1 MANHATRQG
10 NEATAPMGKST
21 VPVLFSLKNV
31 QPLILGAAAVSPS
44 KSIESSTADVVK
56 ASVSGGSTP
65 ASAVPSPP
73 ALENI
78 AVLSRPSKVSY
89 GSQILRTVG
98 TLLLILLV
106 ITVVRMSVPSRLQ
119 GDKIATQKAAI
130 DASAD
135 QQKTTEAKQ
144 IATSQIAT
152 SQVATSQ
159 IATSQVATSQVVVPP
174 LPKLAVSSLDLGTKD
189 EATLVSPSNGME
201 SGLSVGEANSSQE
214 SSIARRDVSS
224 GIELSSSPVPT
235 LLAAAP
241 TPAAA
246 AVDSSPA
253 FPNRLQSD
261 RPAVPWT
268 TSGETSLNEK
278 EVEPYTNAPSSEA
291 PYTATRPEL
300 YSTNEVRET
309 STPNLD
315 SSVTDLIT
323 LYRNARGNPVAGNSV
338 PAKQLSSSSP
348 VTPAQTT
355 SFAPQS
361 ATPYIPTTPY
371 APLSTATNWPTNST
385 ATPGSN
391 VGSVA
396 RSEAILATAPVS
408 NDSLP
413 MAGQSYPP
421 SPKTYEP
428 LTVPAYEQP
437 NVASGTSQ
445 NGMNRYQSTLNRQ
458 PDGGR
463 SAPITQPK
471 LPYTPVGPAAA
482 GTAGSSF
489 GYPPINVPSN

>member
-1 MANHATRQG
+1 MANNATRQG

-31 QPLILGAAAVSPS
+31 QPLILGASAVSPS
-44 KSIESSTADVVK
+44 KSMASSTADVVK

-73 ALENI
+73 VLENI

-106 ITVVRMSVPSRLQ
+106 ILVVRMSVPSRLQ
-119 GDKIATQKAAI
+119 DDKIATQKATI

-152 SQVATSQ
+152 SQV
-159 IATSQVATSQVVVPP
+159 VVPP
-174 LPKLAVSSLDLGTKD
+174 LPKLAASSLDLGTKN
-189 EATLVSPSNGME
+189 ETTLVSPSNGMDT
-201 SGLSVGEANSSQE
+201 GLSGGEANSSQA
-214 SSIARRDVSS
+214 SSIAKRDVSS
-224 GIELSSSPVPT
+224 GIELSSSLVPT

-253 FPNRLQSD
+253 FPNRLQSE

-268 TSGETSLNEK
+268 TLGETILNEK

-315 SSVTDLIT
+315 SSVKDLIT
-323 LYRNARGNPVAGNSV
+323 LYQNAKGNPVSGNSV
-338 PAKQLSSSSP
+338 PAKQLPSSSP

-396 RSEAILATAPVS
+396 RSEAILASAPVN

-437 NVASGTSQ
+437 NVASGMSQ

-482 GTAGSSF
+482 GSAGSSF

>member
-1 MANHATRQG
+1 M
-10 NEATAPMGKST
+10 
-21 VPVLFSLKNV
+21 
-31 QPLILGAAAVSPS
+31 
-44 KSIESSTADVVK
+44 
-56 ASVSGGSTP
+56 
-65 ASAVPSPP
+65 
-73 ALENI
+73 
-78 AVLSRPSKVSY
+78 
-89 GSQILRTVG
+89 
-98 TLLLILLV
+98 
-106 ITVVRMSVPSRLQ
+106 
-119 GDKIATQKAAI
+119 
-130 DASAD
+130 
-135 QQKTTEAKQ
+135 
-144 IATSQIAT
+144 
-152 SQVATSQ
+152 
-159 IATSQVATSQVVVPP
+159 PP
-174 LPKLAVSSLDLGTKD
+174 LPKLAASSLDLGTKN
-189 EATLVSPSNGME
+189 ETTLVSPSNGMD
-201 SGLSVGEANSSQE
+201 SGLSGGEANSSQA
-214 SSIARRDVSS
+214 SSIAKRDVSS

-246 AVDSSPA
+246 AVDSSSA
-253 FPNRLQSD
+253 FPNRLQSE

-268 TSGETSLNEK
+268 TLGETILNEK

-300 YSTNEVRET
+300 YSTDEVRET

-315 SSVTDLIT
+315 SSVKDLIT
-323 LYRNARGNPVAGNSV
+323 LYQNAKGNPVSGNSV
-338 PAKQLSSSSP
+338 PAKQLPSSSP

-396 RSEAILATAPVS
+396 RSEAILASAPVN

-437 NVASGTSQ
+437 NVAAGMSQ

-482 GTAGSSF
+482 GSAGSSF

>member
-1 MANHATRQG
+1 MANRATRQG

-31 QPLILGAAAVSPS
+31 QPLILGASAVSPS
-44 KSIESSTADVVK
+44 KSIASSTADVVK

-73 ALENI
+73 VVENI

-106 ITVVRMSVPSRLQ
+106 ILVVRMSVPSRLQ
-119 GDKIATQKAAI
+119 DDKIATQKATI

-159 IATSQVATSQVVVPP
+159 VVVPP
-174 LPKLAVSSLDLGTKD
+174 LPKLAASSLDLGTKN
-189 EATLVSPSNGME
+189 ETTLVSPSNGMD
-201 SGLSVGEANSSQE
+201 SGLSGGEANSSQA
-214 SSIARRDVSS
+214 SSIAKRDVSS

-246 AVDSSPA
+246 AVDSSSA
-253 FPNRLQSD
+253 FPNRLQSE

-268 TSGETSLNEK
+268 TLGETILNEK

-300 YSTNEVRET
+300 YSTDEVRET

-315 SSVTDLIT
+315 SSVKDLIT
-323 LYRNARGNPVAGNSV
+323 LYQNAKGNPVSGNSV
-338 PAKQLSSSSP
+338 PAKQLPSSSP

-396 RSEAILATAPVS
+396 RSEAILASAPVN

-437 NVASGTSQ
+437 NVAAGMSQ

-482 GTAGSSF
+482 GSAGSSF

>member
-1 MANHATRQG
+1 MANNATRQG

-31 QPLILGAAAVSPS
+31 QPLILGASAVSPS
-44 KSIESSTADVVK
+44 KSMASSTADVVK

-73 ALENI
+73 VLENI

-106 ITVVRMSVPSRLQ
+106 ILVVRMSVPSRLQ
-119 GDKIATQKAAI
+119 DDKIATQKATI

-152 SQVATSQ
+152 SQV
-159 IATSQVATSQVVVPP
+159 VVPP
-174 LPKLAVSSLDLGTKD
+174 LPKLAASSLDLGTKN
-189 EATLVSPSNGME
+189 ETTLVSPSSGME
-201 SGLSVGEANSSQE
+201 SGLSGSDANSSQA
-214 SSIARRDVSS
+214 SSIAKRDVSS
-224 GIELSSSPVPT
+224 GIELSSSLVPT

-253 FPNRLQSD
+253 FPNRLQSE

-268 TSGETSLNEK
+268 TLGETILNEK

-315 SSVTDLIT
+315 SSVKDLIT
-323 LYRNARGNPVAGNSV
+323 LYQNAKGNPVSGNSV
-338 PAKQLSSSSP
+338 PAKQLPSSSP

-396 RSEAILATAPVS
+396 RSEAILASAPVN

-437 NVASGTSQ
+437 NVAAGMSQ

-482 GTAGSSF
+482 GSAGSSF

>member
-1 MANHATRQG
+1 MANNATRQG

-31 QPLILGAAAVSPS
+31 QPLILGASAASPS
-44 KSIESSTADVVK
+44 KSIASSTADVVK

-73 ALENI
+73 VLENI

-89 GSQILRTVG
+89 GSQILKTVG

-119 GDKIATQKAAI
+119 DDKIATQKATI

-152 SQVATSQ
+152 SQV
-159 IATSQVATSQVVVPP
+159 VVPP

-189 EATLVSPSNGME
+189 ETTLVSPSSGME
-201 SGLSVGEANSSQE
+201 SGLSGSDANSSQA
-214 SSIARRDVSS
+214 SSIAKRDVSS
-224 GIELSSSPVPT
+224 GIELSSSLVPT

-253 FPNRLQSD
+253 FPNRLQSE

-268 TSGETSLNEK
+268 TLGETILNEK

-315 SSVTDLIT
+315 SSVKDLIT
-323 LYRNARGNPVAGNSV
+323 LYQNAKGNPVSGNSV
-338 PAKQLSSSSP
+338 PAKQLPSSSP

-396 RSEAILATAPVS
+396 RSEAILASAPVN

-437 NVASGTSQ
+437 NVASGMSQ

-482 GTAGSSF
+482 GSAGSSF

>member
-1 MANHATRQG
+1 MANNATRQG

-31 QPLILGAAAVSPS
+31 QPLILGASAVSPS
-44 KSIESSTADVVK
+44 KSMASSTADVVK

-73 ALENI
+73 VLENI

-106 ITVVRMSVPSRLQ
+106 ILVVRMSVPSRLQ
-119 GDKIATQKAAI
+119 DDKIATQKATI

-144 IATSQIAT
+144 IATSQ
-152 SQVATSQ
+152 
-159 IATSQVATSQVVVPP
+159 VVVPP
-174 LPKLAVSSLDLGTKD
+174 LPKLAASSLDLGTKN
-189 EATLVSPSNGME
+189 ETTLVSPSNGMDT
-201 SGLSVGEANSSQE
+201 GLSGGEANSSQA
-214 SSIARRDVSS
+214 SSIAKRDVSS
-224 GIELSSSPVPT
+224 GIELSSSLVPT

-253 FPNRLQSD
+253 FPNRLQSE

-268 TSGETSLNEK
+268 TLGETILNEK

-315 SSVTDLIT
+315 SSVKDLIT
-323 LYRNARGNPVAGNSV
+323 LYQNAKGNPVSGNSV
-338 PAKQLSSSSP
+338 PAKQLPSSSP

-396 RSEAILATAPVS
+396 RSEAILASAPVN

-437 NVASGTSQ
+437 NVASGMSQ

-482 GTAGSSF
+482 GSAGSSF

>member
-1 MANHATRQG
+1 MANNATRQG

-31 QPLILGAAAVSPS
+31 QPLILGASAVSPS
-44 KSIESSTADVVK
+44 KSMASSTADVVK

-73 ALENI
+73 VLENI

-106 ITVVRMSVPSRLQ
+106 ILVVRMSVPSRLQ
-119 GDKIATQKAAI
+119 DDKIATQKATI

-144 IATSQIAT
+144 I
-152 SQVATSQ
+152 
-159 IATSQVATSQVVVPP
+159 ATSQVVVPP

-189 EATLVSPSNGME
+189 ETTLVSPSSGME
-201 SGLSVGEANSSQE
+201 SGLSGSDANSSQA
-214 SSIARRDVSS
+214 SSIAKRDVSS
-224 GIELSSSPVPT
+224 GIELSSSLVPT

-253 FPNRLQSD
+253 FPNRLQSE

-268 TSGETSLNEK
+268 TLGETILNEK

-315 SSVTDLIT
+315 SSVKDLIT
-323 LYRNARGNPVAGNSV
+323 LYQNAKGNPVSGNSV
-338 PAKQLSSSSP
+338 PAKQLPSSSP

-391 VGSVA
+391 AGSVA
-396 RSEAILATAPVS
+396 RSEAILASAPVN

-437 NVASGTSQ
+437 NVAAGMSQ

-482 GTAGSSF
+482 GSAGSSF

>member
-1 MANHATRQG
+1 MANNATRQG

-31 QPLILGAAAVSPS
+31 QPLILGASAVSPS
-44 KSIESSTADVVK
+44 KSMASSTADVVK

-73 ALENI
+73 VLENI

-106 ITVVRMSVPSRLQ
+106 ILVVRMSVPSRLQ
-119 GDKIATQKAAI
+119 DDKIATQKATI

-152 SQVATSQ
+152 SQV
-159 IATSQVATSQVVVPP
+159 VVPP
-174 LPKLAVSSLDLGTKD
+174 LPKLAASSLDLGTKN
-189 EATLVSPSNGME
+189 ETTLVSPSNGMDT
-201 SGLSVGEANSSQE
+201 GLSGGEANSSQA
-214 SSIARRDVSS
+214 SSIAKRDVSS
-224 GIELSSSPVPT
+224 GIELSSSLVPT

-253 FPNRLQSD
+253 FPNRLQSE

-268 TSGETSLNEK
+268 TLGETILNEK

-315 SSVTDLIT
+315 SSVKDLIT
-323 LYRNARGNPVAGNSV
+323 LYQNAKGNPVSGNSV
-338 PAKQLSSSSP
+338 PAKQLPSSSP

-391 VGSVA
+391 AGSVA
-396 RSEAILATAPVS
+396 RSEAILASAPVN

-437 NVASGTSQ
+437 NVASGMSQ

-482 GTAGSSF
+482 GSAGSSF

>member
-1 MANHATRQG
+1 MANNATRQG

-31 QPLILGAAAVSPS
+31 QPLILGASAVSPS
-44 KSIESSTADVVK
+44 KSMASSTADVVK

-73 ALENI
+73 VLENI

-89 GSQILRTVG
+89 GSQILKTVG

-119 GDKIATQKAAI
+119 DDKIATQKATI

-152 SQVATSQ
+152 SQV
-159 IATSQVATSQVVVPP
+159 VVPP
-174 LPKLAVSSLDLGTKD
+174 LPKLAASSLDLGTKN
-189 EATLVSPSNGME
+189 ETTLVSPSNGMDT
-201 SGLSVGEANSSQE
+201 GLSGGEANSSQA
-214 SSIARRDVSS
+214 SSIAKRDVSS

-253 FPNRLQSD
+253 FPNRLQSE

-268 TSGETSLNEK
+268 TLGETILNEK

-315 SSVTDLIT
+315 SSVKDLIT
-323 LYRNARGNPVAGNSV
+323 LYQNAKGNPVSGNSV
-338 PAKQLSSSSP
+338 PAKQLPSSSP

-396 RSEAILATAPVS
+396 RSEAILASAPVN

-437 NVASGTSQ
+437 NVAAGMSQ

-482 GTAGSSF
+482 GSAGSSF

>member
-1 MANHATRQG
+1 MANRATRQG

-31 QPLILGAAAVSPS
+31 QPLILGASAASPS
-44 KSIESSTADVVK
+44 KSIASSTADVVK

-73 ALENI
+73 VLENI

-89 GSQILRTVG
+89 GSQILKTVG

-119 GDKIATQKAAI
+119 DDKIATQKATI

-144 IATSQIAT
+144 IATSQ
-152 SQVATSQ
+152 VATSL
-159 IATSQVATSQVVVPP
+159 VVVPP

-189 EATLVSPSNGME
+189 ETTLVSPSSGME
-201 SGLSVGEANSSQE
+201 SGLSGSDANSSQA
-214 SSIARRDVSS
+214 SSIAKRDVSS
-224 GIELSSSPVPT
+224 GIELSSSLVPT

-253 FPNRLQSD
+253 FPNRLQSE
-261 RPAVPWT
+261 RPVVPWT
-268 TSGETSLNEK
+268 TSGETILNEK

-315 SSVTDLIT
+315 SSVKDLIT
-323 LYRNARGNPVAGNSV
+323 LYQNAKGNPVSGNSV
-338 PAKQLSSSSP
+338 PAKQLPSSSP

-396 RSEAILATAPVS
+396 RSEAILASAPVN

-437 NVASGTSQ
+437 NVAAGMSQ

-482 GTAGSSF
+482 GSAGSSF

>member
-1 MANHATRQG
+1 MANNATRQG

-31 QPLILGAAAVSPS
+31 QPLILGASAVSPS
-44 KSIESSTADVVK
+44 KSMASSTADVVK

-73 ALENI
+73 VLENI

-119 GDKIATQKAAI
+119 DDKIATQKATI

-135 QQKTTEAKQ
+135 QQKTTEAK
-144 IATSQIAT
+144 
-152 SQVATSQ
+152 Q

-174 LPKLAVSSLDLGTKD
+174 LPKLAASSLDLGTKN
-189 EATLVSPSNGME
+189 ETTLVSPSNGMD
-201 SGLSVGEANSSQE
+201 SGLSGGEANSSQA
-214 SSIARRDVSS
+214 SSIAKRDVSS

-246 AVDSSPA
+246 AVDSSSA
-253 FPNRLQSD
+253 FPNRLQSE

-268 TSGETSLNEK
+268 TLGETILNEK

-315 SSVTDLIT
+315 SSVKDLIT
-323 LYRNARGNPVAGNSV
+323 LYQNAKGNPVSGNSV
-338 PAKQLSSSSP
+338 PAKQLPSSSP

-396 RSEAILATAPVS
+396 RSEAILASAPVN

-437 NVASGTSQ
+437 NVAAGMSQ

-482 GTAGSSF
+482 GSAGSSF

>member
-1 MANHATRQG
+1 MANNATRQG

-31 QPLILGAAAVSPS
+31 QPLILGASAASPS
-44 KSIESSTADVVK
+44 KSIASSTADVVK

-73 ALENI
+73 VLENI

-89 GSQILRTVG
+89 GSQILKTVG

-119 GDKIATQKAAI
+119 DDKIATQKATI

-135 QQKTTEAKQ
+135 QQKTTESK
-144 IATSQIAT
+144 
-152 SQVATSQ
+152 Q

-189 EATLVSPSNGME
+189 ETTLVSPSSGME
-201 SGLSVGEANSSQE
+201 SGLSGSDANSSQA
-214 SSIARRDVSS
+214 SSIAKRDVSS
-224 GIELSSSPVPT
+224 GIELSSSLVPT

-253 FPNRLQSD
+253 FPNRLQSE

-268 TSGETSLNEK
+268 TLGETILNEK

-315 SSVTDLIT
+315 SSVKDLIT
-323 LYRNARGNPVAGNSV
+323 LYQNAKGNPVSGNSE
-338 PAKQLSSSSP
+338 PAKQLPSSSP

-396 RSEAILATAPVS
+396 RSEAILASAPVN

-437 NVASGTSQ
+437 NVVSGMSQ

-482 GTAGSSF
+482 GSAGSSF

>member
-1 MANHATRQG
+1 MANRATRQG

-31 QPLILGAAAVSPS
+31 QPLILGASAVSPS
-44 KSIESSTADVVK
+44 KSMASSTADVVK

-73 ALENI
+73 VVENI

-106 ITVVRMSVPSRLQ
+106 ILVVRMSVPSRLQ
-119 GDKIATQKAAI
+119 DDKIATQKATI

-159 IATSQVATSQVVVPP
+159 VVVPP
-174 LPKLAVSSLDLGTKD
+174 LPKLAASSLDLGTKN
-189 EATLVSPSNGME
+189 ETTLVSPSNGMD
-201 SGLSVGEANSSQE
+201 SGLSGGEANSSQA
-214 SSIARRDVSS
+214 SSIAKRDVSS

-246 AVDSSPA
+246 AVDSSSA
-253 FPNRLQSD
+253 FPNRLQSE

-268 TSGETSLNEK
+268 TLGETILNEK

-300 YSTNEVRET
+300 YSTDEVRET

-315 SSVTDLIT
+315 SSVKDLIT
-323 LYRNARGNPVAGNSV
+323 LYQNAKGNPVSGNSV
-338 PAKQLSSSSP
+338 PAKQLPSSSP

-396 RSEAILATAPVS
+396 RSEAILASAPVN

-437 NVASGTSQ
+437 NVAAGMSQ

-482 GTAGSSF
+482 GSAGSSF

>member
-1 MANHATRQG
+1 
-10 NEATAPMGKST
+10 MGKST

-31 QPLILGAAAVSPS
+31 QPLILGASAVSPS
-44 KSIESSTADVVK
+44 KSMASSTADVVK

-73 ALENI
+73 VLENI

-106 ITVVRMSVPSRLQ
+106 ILVVRMSVPSRLQ
-119 GDKIATQKAAI
+119 DDKIATQKATI

-152 SQVATSQ
+152 SQV
-159 IATSQVATSQVVVPP
+159 VVPP
-174 LPKLAVSSLDLGTKD
+174 LPKLAASSLDLGTKN
-189 EATLVSPSNGME
+189 ETTLVSPSNGMDT
-201 SGLSVGEANSSQE
+201 GLSGGEANSSQA
-214 SSIARRDVSS
+214 SSIAKRDVSS
-224 GIELSSSPVPT
+224 GIELSSSLVPT

-253 FPNRLQSD
+253 FPNRLQSE

-268 TSGETSLNEK
+268 TLGETILNEK

-315 SSVTDLIT
+315 SSVKDLIT
-323 LYRNARGNPVAGNSV
+323 LYQNAKGNPVSGNSV
-338 PAKQLSSSSP
+338 PAKQLPSSSP

-371 APLSTATNWPTNST
+371 DPLSTATNWPTNST

-396 RSEAILATAPVS
+396 RSEAILASAPVN

-437 NVASGTSQ
+437 NVASGMSQ

-482 GTAGSSF
+482 GSAGSSF

>member
-1 MANHATRQG
+1 MANNATRQG

-31 QPLILGAAAVSPS
+31 QPLILGASAVSPS
-44 KSIESSTADVVK
+44 KSMASSTADVVK

-73 ALENI
+73 VLENI

-89 GSQILRTVG
+89 GSQILKTVG

-119 GDKIATQKAAI
+119 DDKIATQKATI

-152 SQVATSQ
+152 SQV
-159 IATSQVATSQVVVPP
+159 VVPP
-174 LPKLAVSSLDLGTKD
+174 LPKLAASSLDLGTKN
-189 EATLVSPSNGME
+189 ETTLVSPSNGMDT
-201 SGLSVGEANSSQE
+201 GLSGGEANSSQA
-214 SSIARRDVSS
+214 SSIAKRDVSS

-253 FPNRLQSD
+253 FPNRLQSE

-268 TSGETSLNEK
+268 TLGETILNEK

-315 SSVTDLIT
+315 SSVKDLIT
-323 LYRNARGNPVAGNSV
+323 LYQNAKGNPVSGNSE
-338 PAKQLSSSSP
+338 PAKQLPSSSP

-396 RSEAILATAPVS
+396 RSEAILASAPVN

-437 NVASGTSQ
+437 NVAAGMSQ

-482 GTAGSSF
+482 GSAGSSF

>member
-1 MANHATRQG
+1 MANRATRQG

-21 VPVLFSLKNV
+21 IPVLFSLKNV
-31 QPLILGAAAVSPS
+31 QPLILGASAVSPS
-44 KSIESSTADVVK
+44 KSIASSTADVVK

-73 ALENI
+73 VLENI

-106 ITVVRMSVPSRLQ
+106 ILVVRMSVPSRLQ
-119 GDKIATQKAAI
+119 DDKIATQKATI

-135 QQKTTEAKQ
+135 QQKTTEAK
-144 IATSQIAT
+144 
-152 SQVATSQ
+152 Q

-189 EATLVSPSNGME
+189 ETTLVSPSSGME
-201 SGLSVGEANSSQE
+201 SGLSGSDANSSQA
-214 SSIARRDVSS
+214 SSIAKRDVSS

-253 FPNRLQSD
+253 FPNRLQSE

-268 TSGETSLNEK
+268 TSGETILNEK

-300 YSTNEVRET
+300 YSTNEARET

-315 SSVTDLIT
+315 SSLTDLIT
-323 LYRNARGNPVAGNSV
+323 HYRNARRNPDAVNSV
-338 PAKQLSSSSP
+338 PAKQLPSSSQ

-371 APLSTATNWPTNST
+371 APLSTATNWPTNSM

-396 RSEAILATAPVS
+396 RSEAILASAPVN

-437 NVASGTSQ
+437 NVASGMSQ

-482 GTAGSSF
+482 GSAGSSF

>member
-1 MANHATRQG
+1 
-10 NEATAPMGKST
+10 MGKST

-31 QPLILGAAAVSPS
+31 QPLILGASAVSPS
-44 KSIESSTADVVK
+44 KSIASSTADVVK

-73 ALENI
+73 VLENI

-89 GSQILRTVG
+89 GSQILKTVG

-119 GDKIATQKAAI
+119 DDKIATQKATI

-144 IATSQIAT
+144 IATSQ
-152 SQVATSQ
+152 VATSL
-159 IATSQVATSQVVVPP
+159 VVVPP

-189 EATLVSPSNGME
+189 ETTLVSPSSGME
-201 SGLSVGEANSSQE
+201 SGLSGSDANSSQA
-214 SSIARRDVSS
+214 SSIAKRDVSS
-224 GIELSSSPVPT
+224 GIELSSSLVPT

-253 FPNRLQSD
+253 FPNRLQSE

-268 TSGETSLNEK
+268 TLGETILNEK

-315 SSVTDLIT
+315 SSVKDLIT
-323 LYRNARGNPVAGNSV
+323 LYQNAKGNPVSGNSV
-338 PAKQLSSSSP
+338 PAKQLPSSSP

-396 RSEAILATAPVS
+396 RSEAILASAPVN

-437 NVASGTSQ
+437 NVASGMSQ

-482 GTAGSSF
+482 GSAGSSF

>member
-1 MANHATRQG
+1 MANNATRQG

-31 QPLILGAAAVSPS
+31 QPLILGASAVSPS
-44 KSIESSTADVVK
+44 KSMASSTADVVK

-73 ALENI
+73 VLENI

-106 ITVVRMSVPSRLQ
+106 ILVVRMSVPSRLQ
-119 GDKIATQKAAI
+119 DDKIATQKATI

-135 QQKTTEAKQ
+135 QQKTTEAK
-144 IATSQIAT
+144 
-152 SQVATSQ
+152 Q

-174 LPKLAVSSLDLGTKD
+174 LPKLAVSSLDLGTKN
-189 EATLVSPSNGME
+189 ETTLVSPSNGMDT
-201 SGLSVGEANSSQE
+201 GLSGGEANSSQA
-214 SSIARRDVSS
+214 SSIAKRDVSS
-224 GIELSSSPVPT
+224 GIELSSSLVPT

-253 FPNRLQSD
+253 FPNRLQSE

-268 TSGETSLNEK
+268 TLGETILNEK

-315 SSVTDLIT
+315 SSVKDLIT
-323 LYRNARGNPVAGNSV
+323 LYQNAKGNPVSGNSV
-338 PAKQLSSSSP
+338 PAKQLPSSSP

-396 RSEAILATAPVS
+396 RSEAILASAPVN

-437 NVASGTSQ
+437 NVASGMSQ

-482 GTAGSSF
+482 GSAGSSF

>member
-1 MANHATRQG
+1 MANNATRQG

-31 QPLILGAAAVSPS
+31 QPLILGASAVSPS
-44 KSIESSTADVVK
+44 KSMASSTADVVK

-73 ALENI
+73 VLENI

-106 ITVVRMSVPSRLQ
+106 ILVVRMSVPSRLQ
-119 GDKIATQKAAI
+119 DDKIATQKATI

-159 IATSQVATSQVVVPP
+159 VATSQVVVPP
-174 LPKLAVSSLDLGTKD
+174 LPKLAASSLDLGTKN
-189 EATLVSPSNGME
+189 ETTLVSPSNGMDT
-201 SGLSVGEANSSQE
+201 GLSGGEANSSQA
-214 SSIARRDVSS
+214 SSIAKRDVSS
-224 GIELSSSPVPT
+224 GIELSSSLVPT

-253 FPNRLQSD
+253 FPNRLQSE

-268 TSGETSLNEK
+268 TLGETILNEK

-315 SSVTDLIT
+315 SSVKDLIT
-323 LYRNARGNPVAGNSV
+323 LYQNAKGNPVSGNSV
-338 PAKQLSSSSP
+338 PAKQLPSSSP

-396 RSEAILATAPVS
+396 RSEAILASAPVN

-437 NVASGTSQ
+437 NVAAGMSQ

-482 GTAGSSF
+482 GSAGSSF

>member
-1 MANHATRQG
+1 MANNATRQG

-31 QPLILGAAAVSPS
+31 QPLILGASAVSPS
-44 KSIESSTADVVK
+44 KSMASSTADVVK

-73 ALENI
+73 VLENI

-106 ITVVRMSVPSRLQ
+106 ILVVRMSVPSRLQ
-119 GDKIATQKAAI
+119 DDKIATQKATI

-152 SQVATSQ
+152 SQV
-159 IATSQVATSQVVVPP
+159 VVPP
-174 LPKLAVSSLDLGTKD
+174 LPKLAASSLDLGTKN
-189 EATLVSPSNGME
+189 ETTLVSPSNGMDT
-201 SGLSVGEANSSQE
+201 GLSGGEANSSQA
-214 SSIARRDVSS
+214 SSIAKRDVSS
-224 GIELSSSPVPT
+224 GIELSSSLVPT

-253 FPNRLQSD
+253 FPNRLQSE

-268 TSGETSLNEK
+268 TLGETILNEM

-315 SSVTDLIT
+315 SSVKDLIT
-323 LYRNARGNPVAGNSV
+323 LYQNAKGNPVSGNSV
-338 PAKQLSSSSP
+338 PAKQLPSSSP

-396 RSEAILATAPVS
+396 RSEAILASAPVN

-437 NVASGTSQ
+437 NVAAGMSQ

-482 GTAGSSF
+482 GSAGSSF

>member
-1 MANHATRQG
+1 MANRATRQG

-31 QPLILGAAAVSPS
+31 QPLILGASAASPS
-44 KSIESSTADVVK
+44 KSIASSTADVVK

-73 ALENI
+73 VLENI

-89 GSQILRTVG
+89 GSQILKTVG

-119 GDKIATQKAAI
+119 DDKIATQKATI

-152 SQVATSQ
+152 SQV
-159 IATSQVATSQVVVPP
+159 VVPP

-189 EATLVSPSNGME
+189 ETTLVSPSSGME
-201 SGLSVGEANSSQE
+201 SGLSGSDANSSQA
-214 SSIARRDVSS
+214 SSIAKRDVSS
-224 GIELSSSPVPT
+224 GIELSSSLVPT

-253 FPNRLQSD
+253 FPNRLQSE

-268 TSGETSLNEK
+268 TLGETILNEK

-315 SSVTDLIT
+315 SSVKDLIT
-323 LYRNARGNPVAGNSV
+323 LYQNAKGNPVSGNSV
-338 PAKQLSSSSP
+338 PAKQLPSSSP

-396 RSEAILATAPVS
+396 RSEAILASAPVN

-437 NVASGTSQ
+437 NVAAGMSQ

-482 GTAGSSF
+482 GSAGSSF

>member
-1 MANHATRQG
+1 MANNATRQG

-31 QPLILGAAAVSPS
+31 QPLILGASAVSPS
-44 KSIESSTADVVK
+44 KSMASSTADVVK

-73 ALENI
+73 VLENI

-89 GSQILRTVG
+89 GSQILKTVG

-119 GDKIATQKAAI
+119 DDKIATQKATI

-152 SQVATSQ
+152 SQV
-159 IATSQVATSQVVVPP
+159 VVPP
-174 LPKLAVSSLDLGTKD
+174 LPKLAASSLDLGTKN
-189 EATLVSPSNGME
+189 ETTLVSPSNGME
-201 SGLSVGEANSSQE
+201 SGLSGSDANSSQA
-214 SSIARRDVSS
+214 SSIAKRDVSS

-253 FPNRLQSD
+253 FPNRLQSE

-268 TSGETSLNEK
+268 TLGETILNEK

-315 SSVTDLIT
+315 SSVKDLIT
-323 LYRNARGNPVAGNSV
+323 LYQNAKGNPVSGNSV
-338 PAKQLSSSSP
+338 PAKQLPSSSP

-396 RSEAILATAPVS
+396 RSEAILASAPVN

-437 NVASGTSQ
+437 NVAAGMSQ

-482 GTAGSSF
+482 GSAGSSF

>member
-1 MANHATRQG
+1 MANRATRQG

-21 VPVLFSLKNV
+21 IPVLFSLKNV
-31 QPLILGAAAVSPS
+31 QPLILGASAVSPS
-44 KSIESSTADVVK
+44 KSIASSTADVVK

-106 ITVVRMSVPSRLQ
+106 ILVVRMSVPSRLQ
-119 GDKIATQKAAI
+119 DDKIATQKATI

-144 IATSQIAT
+144 IATSQ
-152 SQVATSQ
+152 V
-159 IATSQVATSQVVVPP
+159 ATSQVATSQVVVPP
-174 LPKLAVSSLDLGTKD
+174 LPKLAASSLDLGTKN
-189 EATLVSPSNGME
+189 ETTLVSPSNGMD
-201 SGLSVGEANSSQE
+201 SGLSGGEANSSQA
-214 SSIARRDVSS
+214 SSIAKRDVSS

-246 AVDSSPA
+246 AVDSSSA
-253 FPNRLQSD
+253 FPNRLQSE

-268 TSGETSLNEK
+268 TLGETILNEK

-300 YSTNEVRET
+300 YSTNEARET

-315 SSVTDLIT
+315 SSLTDLIT
-323 LYRNARGNPVAGNSV
+323 HYRNARRNPDAGNSV

-371 APLSTATNWPTNST
+371 APLSTATNWPTNSM

-396 RSEAILATAPVS
+396 RSEAILASAPVN

-437 NVASGTSQ
+437 NVASGMSQ
-445 NGMNRYQSTLNRQ
+445 NGLNRYQSTLNRQ

-482 GTAGSSF
+482 GSAGSSF

>member
-1 MANHATRQG
+1 MANRATRQG

-31 QPLILGAAAVSPS
+31 QPLILGASAVSPS
-44 KSIESSTADVVK
+44 KSMASSTADVVK

-73 ALENI
+73 VVENI

-106 ITVVRMSVPSRLQ
+106 ILVVRMSVPSRLQ
-119 GDKIATQKAAI
+119 DDKIATQKATI

-159 IATSQVATSQVVVPP
+159 VATSQVVVPP
-174 LPKLAVSSLDLGTKD
+174 LPKLAASSLDLGTKN
-189 EATLVSPSNGME
+189 ETTLVSPSNGMD
-201 SGLSVGEANSSQE
+201 SGLSGGEANSSQA
-214 SSIARRDVSS
+214 SSIAKRDVSS

-246 AVDSSPA
+246 AVDSSSA
-253 FPNRLQSD
+253 FPNRLQSE

-268 TSGETSLNEK
+268 TLGETILNEK

-315 SSVTDLIT
+315 SSVKDLIT
-323 LYRNARGNPVAGNSV
+323 LYQNAKGNPVSGNSV

-371 APLSTATNWPTNST
+371 APLSTATNWPTNSA

-396 RSEAILATAPVS
+396 RSEAILASAPVN

-437 NVASGTSQ
+437 NVAAGMSQ

-482 GTAGSSF
+482 GSAGSSF

>member
-1 MANHATRQG
+1 MANRATRQG

-21 VPVLFSLKNV
+21 IPVLFSLKNV
-31 QPLILGAAAVSPS
+31 QPLILGASAVSPS
-44 KSIESSTADVVK
+44 KSIASSTADVVK

-73 ALENI
+73 VLENI

-106 ITVVRMSVPSRLQ
+106 ILVVRMSVPSRLQ
-119 GDKIATQKAAI
+119 DDKIATQKATI

-135 QQKTTEAKQ
+135 QQKTTEAK
-144 IATSQIAT
+144 
-152 SQVATSQ
+152 Q

-189 EATLVSPSNGME
+189 ETTLVSPSSGME
-201 SGLSVGEANSSQE
+201 SGLSGSDANSSQA
-214 SSIARRDVSS
+214 SSIAKRDVSS

-253 FPNRLQSD
+253 FPNRLQSE

-268 TSGETSLNEK
+268 TSGETILNEK

-300 YSTNEVRET
+300 YSTNEARET

-315 SSVTDLIT
+315 SSLTDLIT
-323 LYRNARGNPVAGNSV
+323 HYRNARRNPDAGNSV
-338 PAKQLSSSSP
+338 PAKQLPSSSQ

-355 SFAPQS
+355 SFVPQS

-371 APLSTATNWPTNST
+371 APLSTATNWPTNSA

-391 VGSVA
+391 AGSVA
-396 RSEAILATAPVS
+396 RSEAILASAPVN

-437 NVASGTSQ
+437 NVASGMSQ

-482 GTAGSSF
+482 GSAGSSF

>member
-1 MANHATRQG
+1 MANNATRQG

-31 QPLILGAAAVSPS
+31 QPLILGASAVSPS
-44 KSIESSTADVVK
+44 KSMASSTADVVK
-56 ASVSGGSTP
+56 ASVWGGSTP

-73 ALENI
+73 VLENI

-106 ITVVRMSVPSRLQ
+106 ILVVRMSVPSRLQ
-119 GDKIATQKAAI
+119 DDKIATQKATI

-152 SQVATSQ
+152 SQV
-159 IATSQVATSQVVVPP
+159 VVPP
-174 LPKLAVSSLDLGTKD
+174 LPKLAASSLDLGTKN
-189 EATLVSPSNGME
+189 ETTLVSPSNGME
-201 SGLSVGEANSSQE
+201 SGLSGSDANSSQA
-214 SSIARRDVSS
+214 SSIAKRDVSS

-253 FPNRLQSD
+253 FPNRLQSE

-268 TSGETSLNEK
+268 TLGETILNEK

-315 SSVTDLIT
+315 SSVKDLIT
-323 LYRNARGNPVAGNSV
+323 LYQNAKGNPVSGNSV
-338 PAKQLSSSSP
+338 PAKQLPSSSP

-396 RSEAILATAPVS
+396 RSEAILASAPVN

-437 NVASGTSQ
+437 NVAAGMSQ

-482 GTAGSSF
+482 GSAGSSF

>member
-1 MANHATRQG
+1 MANNATRQG

-31 QPLILGAAAVSPS
+31 QPLILGASAVSPS
-44 KSIESSTADVVK
+44 KSIASSTADVVK

-73 ALENI
+73 VLENI

-106 ITVVRMSVPSRLQ
+106 ILVVRMSVPSRLQ
-119 GDKIATQKAAI
+119 DDKIATQKATI

-152 SQVATSQ
+152 SQV
-159 IATSQVATSQVVVPP
+159 VVPP
-174 LPKLAVSSLDLGTKD
+174 LPKLAASSLDLGTKN
-189 EATLVSPSNGME
+189 ETTLVSPSNGMDT
-201 SGLSVGEANSSQE
+201 GLSGGEANSSQA
-214 SSIARRDVSS
+214 SSIAKRDVSS
-224 GIELSSSPVPT
+224 GIELSSSLVPT

-253 FPNRLQSD
+253 FPNRLQSE

-268 TSGETSLNEK
+268 TSGETILNEK
-278 EVEPYTNAPSSEA
+278 EVEPYTNAPSSET

-315 SSVTDLIT
+315 SSVKDLIT
-323 LYRNARGNPVAGNSV
+323 LYQNAKGNPVSGNSV
-338 PAKQLSSSSP
+338 PAKQLPSSSP

-396 RSEAILATAPVS
+396 RSEAILASAPVN

-437 NVASGTSQ
+437 NVAAGMSQ

-482 GTAGSSF
+482 GSAGSSF

>member
-1 MANHATRQG
+1 
-10 NEATAPMGKST
+10 MGKST

-31 QPLILGAAAVSPS
+31 QPLILGASAASPS
-44 KSIESSTADVVK
+44 KSIASSTADVVK

-73 ALENI
+73 VLENI

-89 GSQILRTVG
+89 GSQILKTVG

-119 GDKIATQKAAI
+119 DDKIATQKATI

-135 QQKTTEAKQ
+135 QQKTTESK
-144 IATSQIAT
+144 
-152 SQVATSQ
+152 Q

-189 EATLVSPSNGME
+189 ETTLVSPSSGME
-201 SGLSVGEANSSQE
+201 SGLSGSDANSSQA
-214 SSIARRDVSS
+214 SSIAKRDVSS
-224 GIELSSSPVPT
+224 GIELSSSLVPT

-253 FPNRLQSD
+253 FPNRLQSE

-268 TSGETSLNEK
+268 TLGETILNEK

-315 SSVTDLIT
+315 SSVKDLIT
-323 LYRNARGNPVAGNSV
+323 LYQNAKGNPVSGNSV
-338 PAKQLSSSSP
+338 PAKQLPSSSP

-396 RSEAILATAPVS
+396 RSEAILASAPVN

-437 NVASGTSQ
+437 NVAAGMSQ

-482 GTAGSSF
+482 GSAGSSF

>member
-1 MANHATRQG
+1 MANNATRQG

-31 QPLILGAAAVSPS
+31 QPLILGASAVSPS
-44 KSIESSTADVVK
+44 KSMASSTADVVK

-73 ALENI
+73 VLENI

-89 GSQILRTVG
+89 GSQILKTVG

-119 GDKIATQKAAI
+119 DDKIATQKATI

-152 SQVATSQ
+152 SHSQ
-159 IATSQVATSQVVVPP
+159 IATSQVVVPP
-174 LPKLAVSSLDLGTKD
+174 LPKLAASSLDLGTKN
-189 EATLVSPSNGME
+189 ETTLVSPSNGMDT
-201 SGLSVGEANSSQE
+201 GLSGGEANSSQA
-214 SSIARRDVSS
+214 SSIAKRDVSS
-224 GIELSSSPVPT
+224 GIELSSSLVPT

-253 FPNRLQSD
+253 FPNRLQSE

-268 TSGETSLNEK
+268 TLGETILNEK

-315 SSVTDLIT
+315 SSVKDLIT
-323 LYRNARGNPVAGNSV
+323 LYQNAKGNPVSGNSV
-338 PAKQLSSSSP
+338 PAKQLPSSSP

-396 RSEAILATAPVS
+396 RSEAILASAPVN

-437 NVASGTSQ
+437 NVASGMSQ

-482 GTAGSSF
+482 GSAGSSF

>member
-1 MANHATRQG
+1 MANNATRQG

-31 QPLILGAAAVSPS
+31 QPLILGASAVSPS
-44 KSIESSTADVVK
+44 KSMASSTADVVK

-73 ALENI
+73 VLENI

-106 ITVVRMSVPSRLQ
+106 ILVVRMSVPSRLQ
-119 GDKIATQKAAI
+119 DDKIATQKATI

-152 SQVATSQ
+152 SQV
-159 IATSQVATSQVVVPP
+159 VVPP
-174 LPKLAVSSLDLGTKD
+174 LPKLAASSLDLGTKN
-189 EATLVSPSNGME
+189 ETTLVSPSNGMDT
-201 SGLSVGEANSSQE
+201 GLSGGEANSSQA
-214 SSIARRDVSS
+214 SSIAKRDVSS
-224 GIELSSSPVPT
+224 GIELSSSLVPT

-253 FPNRLQSD
+253 FPNRLQSE

-268 TSGETSLNEK
+268 TLGETILNEK

-315 SSVTDLIT
+315 SSVKDLIT
-323 LYRNARGNPVAGNSV
+323 LYQNAKGNPVSGNSV
-338 PAKQLSSSSP
+338 PAKQLPSSSP

-371 APLSTATNWPTNST
+371 APLSTATNWPTNAT

-391 VGSVA
+391 AGSVA
-396 RSEAILATAPVS
+396 RSEAILASAPVN

-437 NVASGTSQ
+437 NVASGMSQ

-482 GTAGSSF
+482 GSAGSSF

>member
-1 MANHATRQG
+1 MANNATRQG

-31 QPLILGAAAVSPS
+31 QPLILGASAVSPS
-44 KSIESSTADVVK
+44 KSMASSTADVVK

-73 ALENI
+73 VLENI

-89 GSQILRTVG
+89 GSQILKTVG

-119 GDKIATQKAAI
+119 DDKIATQKATI

-135 QQKTTEAKQ
+135 QQKTTESK
-144 IATSQIAT
+144 
-152 SQVATSQ
+152 Q

-189 EATLVSPSNGME
+189 ETTLVSPSSGME
-201 SGLSVGEANSSQE
+201 SGLSGSDANSSQA
-214 SSIARRDVSS
+214 SSIAKRDVSS

-253 FPNRLQSD
+253 FPNRLQSE

-268 TSGETSLNEK
+268 TLGETILNEK

-315 SSVTDLIT
+315 SSVKDLIT
-323 LYRNARGNPVAGNSV
+323 LYQNAKGNPVSGNSV
-338 PAKQLSSSSP
+338 PAKQLPSSSP

-396 RSEAILATAPVS
+396 RSEAILASAPVN

-437 NVASGTSQ
+437 NVAAGMSQ

-482 GTAGSSF
+482 GSAGSSF

>member
-1 MANHATRQG
+1 MANNATRQG

-31 QPLILGAAAVSPS
+31 QPLILGASAVSPS
-44 KSIESSTADVVK
+44 KSMASSTADVVK

-73 ALENI
+73 VLENI

-106 ITVVRMSVPSRLQ
+106 ILVVRMSVPSRLQ
-119 GDKIATQKAAI
+119 DDKIATQKATI

-152 SQVATSQ
+152 SQV
-159 IATSQVATSQVVVPP
+159 VVPP
-174 LPKLAVSSLDLGTKD
+174 LPKLAASSLDLGTKN
-189 EATLVSPSNGME
+189 ETTLVSPSNGMDT
-201 SGLSVGEANSSQE
+201 GLSGGEANSSQA
-214 SSIARRDVSS
+214 SSIAKRDVSS
-224 GIELSSSPVPT
+224 GIELSSSLVPT

-253 FPNRLQSD
+253 FPNRLQSE

-268 TSGETSLNEK
+268 TLGETILNEK

-315 SSVTDLIT
+315 SSVKDLIT
-323 LYRNARGNPVAGNSV
+323 LYQNAKGNPVSGNSV
-338 PAKQLSSSSP
+338 PAKQLPSSSP

-396 RSEAILATAPVS
+396 RSEAILASAPVN

-437 NVASGTSQ
+437 NVAAGMSQ

-482 GTAGSSF
+482 GSAGSSF

>member
-1 MANHATRQG
+1 MANRATRQG

-31 QPLILGAAAVSPS
+31 QPLILGASAVSPS
-44 KSIESSTADVVK
+44 KSMASSTADVVK

-73 ALENI
+73 VLENI

-106 ITVVRMSVPSRLQ
+106 ILVVRMSVPSRLQ
-119 GDKIATQKAAI
+119 DDKIATQKATI

-152 SQVATSQ
+152 SQV
-159 IATSQVATSQVVVPP
+159 VVPP

-189 EATLVSPSNGME
+189 ETTLVSPSSGME
-201 SGLSVGEANSSQE
+201 SGLSGSDANSSQA
-214 SSIARRDVSS
+214 SSIAKRDVSS
-224 GIELSSSPVPT
+224 GIELSSSLVPT

-253 FPNRLQSD
+253 FPNRLQSE

-268 TSGETSLNEK
+268 TLGETILNEK

-315 SSVTDLIT
+315 SSVKDLIT
-323 LYRNARGNPVAGNSV
+323 LYQNAKGNPVSGNSV
-338 PAKQLSSSSP
+338 PAKQLPSSSP

-396 RSEAILATAPVS
+396 RSEAILASAPVN

-437 NVASGTSQ
+437 NVAAGMSQ

-482 GTAGSSF
+482 GSAGSSF

>member
-1 MANHATRQG
+1 MANNATRQG

-31 QPLILGAAAVSPS
+31 QPLILGASAASPS
-44 KSIESSTADVVK
+44 KSIASSTADVVK

-73 ALENI
+73 VLENI

-89 GSQILRTVG
+89 GSQILKTVG

-119 GDKIATQKAAI
+119 DDKIATQKATI

-152 SQVATSQ
+152 SQ
-159 IATSQVATSQVVVPP
+159 IATSQVVVPP
-174 LPKLAVSSLDLGTKD
+174 LPKLAASSLDLGTKN
-189 EATLVSPSNGME
+189 ETTLVSPSNGMDT
-201 SGLSVGEANSSQE
+201 GLSGGEANSSQA
-214 SSIARRDVSS
+214 SSIAKRDVSS
-224 GIELSSSPVPT
+224 GIELSSSLVPT

-253 FPNRLQSD
+253 FPNRLQSE

-268 TSGETSLNEK
+268 TLGETILNEK

-315 SSVTDLIT
+315 SSVKDLIT
-323 LYRNARGNPVAGNSV
+323 LYQNAKGNPVSGNSV
-338 PAKQLSSSSP
+338 PAKQLPSSSP

-396 RSEAILATAPVS
+396 RSEAILASAPVN

-437 NVASGTSQ
+437 NVAAGMSQ

-482 GTAGSSF
+482 GSAGSSF